1 MTFVDANVF
10 VYAVG
15 NPHPLKSVAQA
26 FSETSVED
34 GTLLCTSLI
43 GLVQDKICVTNPPSS
58 GCYPCFGRRNP
69 YGHDPAGYTGGRP
82 RTLRQAG

>member
-1 MTFVDANVF
+1 MTFALAMTRDRVDANVF

-43 GLVQDKICVTNPPSS
+43 GLVQDKICVTNPP
-58 GCYPCFGRRNP
+58 RRS
-69 YGHDPAGYTGGRP
+69 
-82 RTLRQAG
+82 Q